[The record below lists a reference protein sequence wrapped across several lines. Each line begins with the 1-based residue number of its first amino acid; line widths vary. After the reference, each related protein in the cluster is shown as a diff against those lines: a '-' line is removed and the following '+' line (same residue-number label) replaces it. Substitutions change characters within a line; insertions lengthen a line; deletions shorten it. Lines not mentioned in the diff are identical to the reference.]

1 VSSGV
6 PPSPPNGQFPLGE
19 RCHGVMGHKVVLR
32 DEHQRVVK
40 EDEGGF

>member
-1 VSSGV
+1 V
-6 PPSPPNGQFPLGE
+6 FRRHPLMGSFHQV
-19 RCHGVMGHKVVLR
+19 RDVMESWGHKVVLR